1 MGETKKPD
9 AHIVM
14 RNNMT
19 LGQNRKHIMELPKE
33 TNMGVPIGQEET
45 TKATP
50 KDIQPTG
57 RSRFGEC

>member
-1 MGETKKPD
+1 
-9 AHIVM
+9 
-14 RNNMT
+14 MT